1 VDGVLRIMF
10 DKRCSGCGD
19 KVERKFRYCPW
30 CGASLKG
37 SGDDFGM
44 LGVDDDGQV
53 EENFKLPLGLNKIM
67 GSLVKQLE
75 KDIGKIDMN
84 AQGMPKG
91 FKIQIGG
98 RMPMQMVQ
106 NKPKKKIENIVVD
119 KEEVDRRRKL
129 KRVDADA
136 KVKRL
141 GDVVLY
147 EIAAPGVSDK
157 RDVVMTELETGLE
170 IRIYTDDVC
179 YVKTI
184 PLKVEVLRWKAE
196 KGKVLVELRG

>member
-1 VDGVLRIMF
+1 MF

-37 SGDDFGM
+37 SNDDFGM
-44 LGVDDDGQV
+44 LGVDDSGRV
-53 EENFKLPLGLNKIM
+53 GENFKLPLGLNKIM
-67 GSLVKQLE
+67 SSLVKQLE

-84 AQGMPKG
+84 TQGMPKG

-106 NKPKKKIENIVVD
+106 EKPRKRIENIVVN

-129 KRVDADA
+129 KRVNADA

-141 GDVVLY
+141 GDIVIY

-196 KGKVLVELRG
+196 KGKVLVEFKG